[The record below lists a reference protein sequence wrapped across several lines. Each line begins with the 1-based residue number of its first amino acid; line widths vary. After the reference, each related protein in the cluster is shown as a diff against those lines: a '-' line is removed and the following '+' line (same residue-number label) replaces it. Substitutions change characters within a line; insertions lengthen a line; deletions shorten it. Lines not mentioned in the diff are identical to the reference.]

1 MELRERLKLLI
12 RNTIHPMLKERG
24 FRKRNHHFYRPLEEV
39 GWIFQVQ
46 SSKYNTR
53 DFLQF
58 TLNMGIY
65 VPQWARLTGQTV
77 SDFPKEYQSLW
88 RERVRGDHWYEL
100 TPGTEL
106 AALRRE
112 IARDLQEQ
120 VIPFFERLSGLPPL
134 LEEML
139 EAYRMGR
146 LSVYAGKDIA
156 ILLTLSNR
164 REEAADLLK
173 RVAAYCREDDT
184 VIDHIRQ
191 HRFQRL
197 KELADKLGISL

>member
-24 FRKRNHHFYRPLEEV
+24 FKKRNHHFYRPLEEV
-39 GWIFQVQ
+39 GWTFQVQ

-88 RERVRGDHWYEL
+88 RERVRGI
-100 TPGTEL
+100 TGT
-106 AALRRE
+106 
-112 IARDLQEQ
+112 
-120 VIPFFERLSGLPPL
+120 S
-134 LEEML
+134 
-139 EAYRMGR
+139 
-146 LSVYAGKDIA
+146 
-156 ILLTLSNR
+156 
-164 REEAADLLK
+164 
-173 RVAAYCREDDT
+173 
-184 VIDHIRQ
+184 
-191 HRFQRL
+191 
-197 KELADKLGISL
+197 